1 MKREEVIITSGWER
15 IGRDFLWQGIL
26 AILFGLFLLLW
37 PGITL
42 TVLVLVFGIVAIL
55 EGLYSGAMYLR
66 NRSAFGS
73 WGLFYGV
80 ISFLAGVIALLW
92 PGVTLLVLT
101 VLIAAWAVANGVFR
115 IVMGIELRKEI
126 RHEGLLIANGA
137 ISLLFGLLLLWIA
150 LTRPL
155 LGVLTFAAIIGIYAL
170 FIGVTLAVLGLSLK
184 SSGKRPS

>member
-42 TVLVLVFGIVAIL
+42 TVLVLVFGIVA
-55 EGLYSGAMYLR
+55 
-66 NRSAFGS
+66 
-73 WGLFYGV
+73 V